1 MSFSRLYFLTAFA
14 ALLSLAKSDNDDG
27 TVFDPDSI
35 CYSYGVDFVDEGHY
49 FINSQSTEQFSAVS
63 TFQGCNTG
71 EADIL
76 LVDPNNTEYL
86 CDDIPTTP
94 DNTKQL
100 STCPIQKSQMSSGHW
115 ILLILGNNGEYPA
128 QPFAWQRD
136 LYLTIGTQVTSTYTP
151 TITATFSVISII
163 TKTQTTTSIL
173 VTQVGPFTTST
184 IPSATAKKTKTITP
198 KVVTTTST
206 KTLTKTSL
214 TATRVFS
221 TTTQTATATCKLPG
235 QPLPDKPCRYTPTRL
250 HPAALATPTTI
261 SKQRYMRRTDRPV
274 DYEWA
279 RARIEAAKQRRNE
292 KARGLQRRAPDSAT
306 TTITAATPITMT
318 TTVTAEAT
326 TTIETVLITSTS
338 TSELPPATV
347 YFGVYTSTTTLPTP
361 TQTYLRLGWATT
373 TSTITWGATF
383 TRYTTVTPSASA
395 SACKQAGG
403 HF

>member
-1 MSFSRLYFLTAFA
+1 MPVSRFLSVTAFA
-14 ALLSLAKSDNDDG
+14 ALLSLTKSQTDTG
-27 TVFDPDSI
+27 TIFNPDSI

-63 TFQGCNTG
+63 TFKGCNSG

-76 LVDPNNTEYL
+76 LVDPNDIEYL
-86 CDDIPTTP
+86 CDDIATTP
-94 DNTKQL
+94 DDTKQL
-100 STCPIQKSQMSSGHW
+100 SKCPIQKDQMSSGHW
-115 ILLILGNNGEYPA
+115 LLLILGNNGDYPA

-136 LYLTIGTQVTSTYTP
+136 LYLTVGTQVTSTYTP
-151 TITATFSVISII
+151 TMTATSSVIPII
-163 TKTQTTTSIL
+163 TETQTTTSVL
-173 VTQVGPFTTST
+173 VTEVGPFTTYT

-198 KVVTTTST
+198 RPVTTTST
-206 KTLTKTSL
+206 KTLTKTRL

-221 TTTQTATATCKLPG
+221 TTTQTVTATCKLPG
-235 QPLPDKPCRYTPTRL
+235 RPLPDKPCRYTPTRL

-279 RARIEAAKQRRNE
+279 RARIEAAKQKRNE
-292 KARGLQRRAPDSAT
+292 KARDIQRRAPDSET
-306 TTITAATPITMT
+306 TTITAATPITTT

-326 TTIETVLITSTS
+326 TTIESVLITSTS

-347 YFGVYTSTTTLPTP
+347 YSGVFTFTTTLPTP
-361 TQTYLRLGWATT
+361 TKTRLRLGWATT
-373 TSTITWGATF
+373 TKTITWGATF
-383 TRYTTVTPSASA
+383 TRHTTVIPSASV
-395 SACKQAGG
+395 SACKKAGG